1 MTQALDIE
9 AVNTKAKQIAEE
21 TGVFPDGWIVA
32 REFARGMREADI
44 RSVDLV
50 DQLVVAQR
58 ELREA
63 TIRIGWLEQKI
74 ASVV

>member
-9 AVNTKAKQIAEE
+9 AVNLKAKQIAEE

-44 RSVDLV
+44 RSADLV
-50 DQLVVAQR
+50 NQIVTAQK

-63 TIRIGWLEQKI
+63 NVRIGWLEQKI
-74 ASVV
+74 ASVG